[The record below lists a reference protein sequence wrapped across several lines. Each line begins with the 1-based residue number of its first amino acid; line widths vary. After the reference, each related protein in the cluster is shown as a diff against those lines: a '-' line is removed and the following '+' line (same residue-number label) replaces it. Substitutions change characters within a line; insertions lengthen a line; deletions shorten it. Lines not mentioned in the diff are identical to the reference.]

1 MRFMNKIIIDNNILV
16 DYKDSNM
23 DISANIIR
31 FINSGEYTI
40 DVVNS
45 NLVELDIEVLDDI
58 DVKLVIFS
66 CDNNLV
72 VNNHYILGKNSN
84 LTIYKFY
91 YNKDVNENIVVDLN
105 GEKSCINYKFSSISR
120 GVEEYHIIVNHNHHE
135 VSSKISNKCVGLDNS
150 SIKLVIDSVLDKGNL
165 DCIMDQNSRV
175 LALGDVNACIVPNMF
190 IEEDSV
196 NARHG
201 SVIGKISDEEIFYL
215 MSRGISES
223 DAINLVVKGLII
235 SNLDVDMELRAKI
248 FECLQEIK
256 R

>member
-1 MRFMNKIIIDNNILV
+1 
-16 DYKDSNM
+16 
-23 DISANIIR
+23 
-31 FINSGEYTI
+31 
-40 DVVNS
+40 
-45 NLVELDIEVLDDI
+45 
-58 DVKLVIFS
+58 
-66 CDNNLV
+66 
-72 VNNHYILGKNSN
+72 
-84 LTIYKFY
+84 
-91 YNKDVNENIVVDLN
+91 
-105 GEKSCINYKFSSISR
+105 
-120 GVEEYHIIVNHNHHE
+120 
-135 VSSKISNKCVGLDNS
+135 
-150 SIKLVIDSVLDKGNL
+150 
-165 DCIMDQNSRV
+165 
-175 LALGDVNACIVPNMF
+175 MF